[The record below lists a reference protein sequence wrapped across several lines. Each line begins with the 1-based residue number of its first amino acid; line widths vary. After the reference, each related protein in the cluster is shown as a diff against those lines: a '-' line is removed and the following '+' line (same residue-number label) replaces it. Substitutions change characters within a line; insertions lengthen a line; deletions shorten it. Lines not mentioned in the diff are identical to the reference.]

1 MKLLS
6 EWLKKSGTDKPGNKK
21 LFLGTLFIEIISIVL
36 AVLLALAVDEWRENR
51 ANAQL
56 ARETLSRIIV
66 ELKLNVT
73 ELEDITKKHQAMHD
87 QLEGMLDKMQ
97 NKVDLSGIDFNFN
110 IQLGVLHR
118 SAWQTAIFTQAF
130 RHMDFQVVQE
140 LSEIYEVHDFYKVH
154 LENIIKNLSSAN
166 LFFEEHVQAQFSA
179 LLQDIKTAI
188 DLEKGLLTLHQK
200 FLKKHKL

>member
-1 MKLLS
+1 MKRLRK
-6 EWLKKSGTDKPGNKK
+6 WLKKSGTDKPGNIK
-21 LFLGTLFIEIISIVL
+21 LFIGTLFIEIISIVL

-56 ARETLSRIIV
+56 ARETLRRITV

-73 ELEDITKKHQAMHD
+73 ELESIIKKHQAMHD
-87 QLEGMLDKMQ
+87 QLKGLLDNNQ
-97 NKVDLSGIDFNFN
+97 IKVDESENDINFK

-140 LSEIYEVHDFYKVH
+140 LSEIYEVHDLYKVH

-166 LFFEEHVQAQFSA
+166 LYFDDRVPAQLRA
-179 LLQDIKTAI
+179 LLQDIKTGL

-200 FLKKHKL
+200 FLKKHKR